1 VSETRAALKSLA
13 VAIRRHSDARALL
26 TAPQMPAALN
36 RLTQTPQEPKPPS
49 DMLEEAR
56 RKLIA
61 AADGPGVAAGTTRRD
76 RRHAPWLLW
85 TGKRPLIALRGLLP
99 AVYSDAE
106 GSTIVFS
113 RLLEAWIAACDP
125 EMTGIAESG
134 LWLAQTLA
142 RSREQRFDFW
152 RAAQSRFDF
161 FDARIGPSR
170 VAKAI
175 LAESDG
181 VAAALKAA
189 GLNEEARASS
199 GYARQTQRRLLDE
212 LGSELASPRGEAALA
227 RAREFLAMRTTLRFE
242 DERPGLAQGLL
253 APWRSGRPPGEAV
266 RKGVQDF
273 LLRHL
278 GDPRISSRWSGVDEA
293 SRAILRG
300 WLARAHL
307 KLFFEV
313 VADNAED
320 SFKFR
325 RAFWTAALEA
335 AQKAGLHCDVW
346 LALGRHTHAQAS
358 GVAELRNAFA
368 RLKGA
373 QGNQSVFL
381 MQIKDTVF
389 CEWSH
394 SGSVRA
400 WRADWRGYPRLE
412 QSEYERGELMR
423 SGLEFPKNPLTQRGG
438 STSGE
443 GLSHYGGSGGNWQGC
458 VAELLRRNC
467 GLIVKD
473 YMP

>member
-1 VSETRAALKSLA
+1 MSETRAALKSLA
-13 VAIRRHSDARALL
+13 AAIRRHSDLHALL

-36 RLTQTPQEPKPPS
+36 HLTQTPQEPKPPS

-56 RKLIA
+56 RKLIT
-61 AADGPGVAAGTTRRD
+61 AADGPGVTVGTTRRD

-125 EMTGIAESG
+125 EMTGIADVG
-134 LWLAQTLA
+134 HWLAQALA

-152 RAAQSRFDF
+152 RTAQSRFTF
-161 FDARIGPSR
+161 FDARVGPGR

-199 GYARQTQRRLLDE
+199 GYARQTQRRLLAE
-212 LGSELASPRGEAALA
+212 LGSELASPHGEAALA
-227 RAREFLAMRTTLRFE
+227 RSREFLAVSTTLRFE

-253 APWRSGRPPGEAV
+253 APWRSARPPSETV
-266 RKGVQDF
+266 RKGVENF

-278 GDPRISSRWSGVDEA
+278 GDPRISSRWNGVDEA
-293 SRAILRG
+293 SRSILRG

-307 KLFFEV
+307 ELFFRV

-320 SFKFR
+320 TFVYR
-325 RAFWTAALEA
+325 RAFWTAALKA
-335 AQKAGLHCDVW
+335 AQAAGVHCDVW
-346 LALGRHTHAQAS
+346 LALGKRTHAQAS
-358 GVAELRNAFA
+358 GIQDLRNAFA

-423 SGLEFPKNPLTQRGG
+423 SGLEFPKNPLTQRSG
-438 STSGE
+438 STGGE
-443 GLSHYGGSGGNWQGC
+443 GLEHRGSLVGHWQGS
-458 VAELLRRNC
+458 VAELLRKNC
-467 GLIVKD
+467 GLIVQD